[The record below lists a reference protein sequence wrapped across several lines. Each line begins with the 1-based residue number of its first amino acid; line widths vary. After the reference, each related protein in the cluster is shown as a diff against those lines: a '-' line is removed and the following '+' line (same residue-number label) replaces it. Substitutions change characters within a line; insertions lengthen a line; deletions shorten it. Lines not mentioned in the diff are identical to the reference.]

1 MRHSLAR
8 SASETVLETA
18 PSLVALADLHVQAS
32 AIRKRFA
39 SIEMSEHLMREA
51 IRGSQRPSEKEAPFG
66 LNGLGDEGGHQMP
79 SEAITDRSVH
89 PSASIASVMREAIRC
104 HHRRTHPSASM
115 ASVMRETIRCH
126 QRQSQK
132 DAPFGL
138 NSLGDEGDNQM
149 PSACHHRSVAPFGLN
164 SLGELL
170 IANLA

>member
-51 IRGSQRPSEKEAPFG
+51 I
-66 LNGLGDEGGHQMP
+66 
-79 SEAITDRSVH
+79 
-89 PSASIASVMREAIRC
+89 
-104 HHRRTHPSASM
+104 SM
-115 ASVMRETIRCH
+115 SSDATSM
-126 QRQSQK
+126 QSQK

-138 NSLGDEGDNQM
+138 NSLGELQM
-149 PSACHHRSVAPFGLN
+149 REAIRCDHRRTHPSAS
-164 SLGELL
+164 
-170 IANLA
+170 IAWVSSS

>member
-51 IRGSQRPSEKEAPFG
+51 IRGSQRPSQKDEPFGLNDLGDERSNQHAISMQSQKDEPFG
-66 LNGLGDEGGHQMP
+66 LNGLGDEGDNQMP

-89 PSASIASVMREAIRC
+89 PSASIAWVS
-104 HHRRTHPSASM
+104 SS
-115 ASVMRETIRCH
+115 
-126 QRQSQK
+126 
-132 DAPFGL
+132 
-138 NSLGDEGDNQM
+138 
-149 PSACHHRSVAPFGLN
+149 
-164 SLGELL
+164 
-170 IANLA
+170 